1 MRVLGQ
7 RQSDQKTPDAA
18 FRTWAGGVA
27 REVVAVDGKT
37 VRRSFDRRRERSPLH
52 LVSAWASEQG
62 LVLGQRRV
70 HETSN
75 EITAVPELLDQSS
88 LRGQCPA

>member
-1 MRVLGQ
+1 MRVLVQ
-7 RQSDQKTPDAA
+7 RHSDQKTPDAA